1 MNSISRKQSPSR
13 SPNAC
18 PGSRQSDFKKQTCV
32 RSAFTLV
39 ELLVVIAIIGI
50 LVGLLLPAVQAAR
63 EAARRSQCANNLMQ
77 LGLALH
83 HYEFGMEHL
92 PPGVSDEA
100 GPIRSEPIGKHVSWI
115 VHILPYIEERVA
127 FKQFDQSLGAYAPE
141 NAPVREHN
149 IRTLA
154 CPSDPLSYGEEIAVS
169 SYVGNQHDQEAP
181 IDSDNAGLLFLNS
194 SVRFSEISDGSSY
207 TLLIG
212 ESVIS
217 RDNLGWVSG
226 TRSTLRNGSLLGSV
240 TSQIGQLNGER
251 QEPLGTLHVGGFS
264 SLHTG
269 GAQFGFADG
278 SVRFLSSATDPEALR
293 NLTNRADGVL
303 FEF

>member
-1 MNSISRKQSPSR
+1 MILRLNNQRLGWQIPSPMSRASL
-13 SPNAC
+13 PNFARR
-18 PGSRQSDFKKQTCV
+18 G
-32 RSAFTLV
+32 FTLV

-63 EAARRSQCANNLMQ
+63 EAARRSQCGNNLMQ

-83 HYEFGMEHL
+83 HYEFGLEHL
-92 PPGVSDEA
+92 PPGVTDEA
-100 GPIRSEPIGKHVSWI
+100 GPIRFEPSGKHVSWI
-115 VHILPYIEERVA
+115 VQILPYIEERVA

-141 NAPVREHN
+141 NAPVRQHN

-154 CPSDPLSYGEEIAVS
+154 CPSDPLARGETIAAS
-169 SYVGNQHDQEAP
+169 SYVGNQHDREAP
-181 IDSDNAGLLFLNS
+181 IDADNSGLLFLNS
-194 SVRFSEISDGSSY
+194 SVRFSEITDGSSY

-212 ESVIS
+212 ESVIAP
-217 RDNLGWVSG
+217 DDLGWVSG
-226 TRSTLRNGSLLGSV
+226 TRSTLRNGSTLSSPTGMTKL
-240 TSQIGQLNGER
+240 TAE
-251 QEPLGTLHVGGFS
+251 QEEAEGTLQVGGFS
-264 SLHTG
+264 SFHTG

-278 SVRFLSSATDPEALR
+278 SIRFLSEATDTETLR

>member
-1 MNSISRKQSPSR
+1 MTPKSNDQLKGWRTSSQR
-13 SPNAC
+13 SSCSLPKFARR
-18 PGSRQSDFKKQTCV
+18 G
-32 RSAFTLV
+32 FTLV

-92 PPGVSDEA
+92 PPGVTDEA
-100 GPIRSEPIGKHVSWI
+100 GPIRFEPVGKHVSWI

-127 FKQFDQSLGAYAPE
+127 FEQFDQTLGAYAPE
-141 NAPVREHN
+141 NAPVRQHN

-154 CPSDPLSYGEEIAVS
+154 CPSDPMSRGDSIAVS
-169 SYVGNQHDQEAP
+169 SYVGNHHDQEAP
-181 IDSDNAGLLFLNS
+181 IDDDNSGLLFLNS
-194 SVRFSEISDGSSY
+194 SVRFSEITDGSSY

-212 ESVIS
+212 ESVIAP
-217 RDNLGWVSG
+217 DDLGWVSG
-226 TRSTLRNGSLLGSV
+226 TRSTLRNGSALGKEPSR
-240 TSQIGQLNGER
+240 IDQLNV
-251 QEPLGTLHVGGFS
+251 QQDEPLGSLQVGGFS

-278 SVRFLSSATDPEALR
+278 SVRFLSVATDPTTLR
-293 NLTNRADGVL
+293 NLTNRSDGVL